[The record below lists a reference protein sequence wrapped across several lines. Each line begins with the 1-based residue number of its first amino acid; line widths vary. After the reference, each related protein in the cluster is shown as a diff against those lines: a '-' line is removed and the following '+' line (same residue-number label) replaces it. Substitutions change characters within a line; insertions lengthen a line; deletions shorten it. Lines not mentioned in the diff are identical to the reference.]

1 MDATGEETS
10 FQMPDLNTTTKGA
23 VSELLEDVGNC
34 RQSINQEL
42 SLHLLSDSLFSEQ
55 QKLRHVLDW
64 ANRYLCS
71 GSVICHQL
79 CRADSL
85 INNMKNK
92 GSKKISPKHSS
103 GSKYHHPVS
112 FDVGAREVYG
122 GGSSMKTTCQSR
134 SLNDLTSSC
143 SYKFSYD
150 LHSPVSFSPGTQE
163 ENRPDTE
170 TENIKSTE
178 QQHATNKHISS
189 QDYRRTNRFHMSNQR
204 DHTFTSDAA
213 THLIKESTSSGRNAI
228 CKKSSAYS
236 EVNILKPLDESNN
249 FSGMTSKR
257 AGAKREVS
265 ESQKVWSKEDKWME
279 ENEKEK
285 IQDDRNEG
293 NYRKEQESSSDHTHS
308 QISLAEP
315 EMIPE
320 QTAKTANSHVIH
332 PLKSSLNLSVYEQ
345 YQLCVA
351 QLNHLRISQHFK
363 PESPVKEGTTSG
375 EMGDYVKAPA
385 CPGSCFELN
394 SYITNPEIKK
404 QVNNT
409 GSKRATAAES
419 AEERSSHGTK
429 KTPSEYRS
437 AKSCSNLTVKQTP
450 TAFMKETAEERAS
463 NDENKPGDV
472 YCVEKDA
479 APVSNPGM
487 EIVIYVVCNQST
499 CVDGPGVFGP

>member
-71 GSVICHQL
+71 GSVICHEL

-103 GSKYHHPVS
+103 GPKYHHPVS
-112 FDVGAREVYG
+112 FDAGAREVYG

-163 ENRPDTE
+163 ENWPD

-228 CKKSSAYS
+228 CKKSTACS

-265 ESQKVWSKEDKWME
+265 ESQKVRSKEDKWME

-285 IQDDRNEG
+285 IQDDRIEG

-320 QTAKTANSHVIH
+320 QTAKTANSHFIH

-363 PESPVKEGTTSG
+363 PESPVKEGMTSG

-385 CPGSCFELN
+385 CPGFCFELN